1 MVILKCPWR
10 SREKGVSLRAEEAS
24 GGGNSPRQETKTQ
37 AGGPEKSKT
46 PHVSAQTLEAQVQP
60 ANTGVQSLVSH
71 RHHAPER
78 CPWSPD
84 NLWTLDDPVRS
95 GNAAASL
102 LFLGPGI
109 SRSAHSVYGTIYAE
123 PWGGGENGW
132 WWWCVW
138 TETVPCPNHTVKSF
152 LSYSLIGLAR
162 VKTIKSGKMWTN
174 FRLL

>member
-10 SREKGVSLRAEEAS
+10 SREKGVSLRAEETS

-37 AGGPEKSKT
+37 AGGPEKSKA

-60 ANTGVQSLVSH
+60 ANTGVQSLVSY
-71 RHHAPER
+71 RHHAPGRCPWSPDGGPEKSKAPLISAQTLEAQVQPANTGVQSLVSYRHHAPGR

-123 PWGGGENGW
+123 P
-132 WWWCVW
+132 
-138 TETVPCPNHTVKSF
+138 
-152 LSYSLIGLAR
+152 
-162 VKTIKSGKMWTN
+162 
-174 FRLL
+174 